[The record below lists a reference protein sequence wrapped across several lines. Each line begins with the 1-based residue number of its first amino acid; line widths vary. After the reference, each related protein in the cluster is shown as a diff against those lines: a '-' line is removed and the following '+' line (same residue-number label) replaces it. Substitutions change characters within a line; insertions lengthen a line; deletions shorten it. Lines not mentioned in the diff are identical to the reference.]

1 VRKGQEQKIPANY
14 QVGREEPQMLEAFTL
29 SQMRS
34 NVVIKIDHFAHYKFG
49 FGSDSKD
56 ATLAST

>member
-1 VRKGQEQKIPANY
+1 
-14 QVGREEPQMLEAFTL
+14 
-29 SQMRS
+29 
-34 NVVIKIDHFAHYKFG
+34 VIKIDHFAHYKFG